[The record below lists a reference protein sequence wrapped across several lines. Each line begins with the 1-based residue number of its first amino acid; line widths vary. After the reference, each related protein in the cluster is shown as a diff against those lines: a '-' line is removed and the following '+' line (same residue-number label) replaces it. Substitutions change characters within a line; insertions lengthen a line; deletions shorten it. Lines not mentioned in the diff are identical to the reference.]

1 MNENNAATT
10 PSKPTTTSMEPN
22 QVLSEPI
29 KPLHML
35 RNEFMDTLIK
45 AANECKLP
53 FVIMEYV
60 VRDFY
65 EEVRSTAARQYEKDK
80 EDYENALRKVAQ

>member
-1 MNENNAATT
+1 MNENNTTAT
-10 PSKPTTTSMEPN
+10 SSEPTNTSMEPN

-65 EEVRSTAARQYEKDK
+65 EEVRNTAARQYEKDK
-80 EDYENALRKVAQ
+80 EDYENALRKIAQ

>member
-1 MNENNAATT
+1 MNENNTATT
-10 PSKPTTTSMEPN
+10 PSETTTTSMEPN